1 MRNKLR
7 TETINKDQIRT
18 HKLINFGQR
27 IGIYM
32 NKKVEIT
39 GNSKSKSL
47 SNKIDGNNNNSTNMN
62 VKGKT
67 WR

>member
-1 MRNKLR
+1 
-7 TETINKDQIRT
+7 
-18 HKLINFGQR
+18 
-27 IGIYM
+27 M